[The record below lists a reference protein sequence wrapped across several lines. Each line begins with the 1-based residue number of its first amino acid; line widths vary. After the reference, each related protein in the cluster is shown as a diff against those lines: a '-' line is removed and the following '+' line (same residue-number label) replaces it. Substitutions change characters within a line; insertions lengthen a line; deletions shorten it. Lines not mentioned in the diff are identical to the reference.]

1 MKKLSLTL
9 AAVITIAGCSSAQK
23 ASEVQS
29 VRAPIAPYLKM
40 SCKELAT
47 EQSLLVKDSGAATS
61 AVDAAY
67 DSDKTAEL
75 VTWILFAPAA
85 FALEGNQAQA
95 SKLAAI
101 KGQLEAV
108 QESMKI
114 NKCLSSDV

>member
-1 MKKLSLTL
+1 MNKILPLL
-9 AAVITIAGCSSAQK
+9 AATLVLGGCSSAQK

-47 EQSLLVKDSGAATS
+47 EQTILIRDSGAATAS
-61 AVDAAY
+61 VDAAY

-85 FALEGNQAQA
+85 LALEGNQAEA

-108 QESMKI
+108 QEAQKI